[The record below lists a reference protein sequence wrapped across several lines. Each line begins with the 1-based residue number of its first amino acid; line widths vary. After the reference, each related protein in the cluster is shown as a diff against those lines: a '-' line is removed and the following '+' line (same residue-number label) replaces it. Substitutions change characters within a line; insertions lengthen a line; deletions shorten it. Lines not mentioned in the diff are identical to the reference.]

1 MPLDLTTP
9 ISYLITDGRTTRDTT
24 SASTEFTR
32 LFALVGA
39 CVLARIAL
47 IQLRE
52 KRLRPRVLYE
62 LARRAAEL
70 TRGTQTRLL
79 INDRA
84 DIALAAGADG
94 VHLTTRSLD
103 PLVVRRIAPR
113 DFLIGVSTHTLSEA
127 QTASASDADFAV
139 FGPVF
144 DTPAKHAGD
153 APPPPPPLPPPPG
166 LEGLRE
172 AAHAL
177 APFPLVALGGI
188 TRESIRPVIQAGAQG
203 VAAIRL
209 FSDESELDA
218 VVNELRESRARY
230 TSR

>member
-39 CVLARIAL
+39 CVLARITL

-52 KRLRPRVLYE
+52 KLLRPRVLYE
-62 LARRAAEL
+62 LTRRAVEL
-70 TRGTQTRLL
+70 TRGSETRLL

-94 VHLTTRSLD
+94 VHLPARSLD
-103 PLVVRRIAPR
+103 PLVVRRIAHR
-113 DFLIGVSTHTLSEA
+113 DFLIGVSTHSLAEA
-127 QTASASDADFAV
+127 QAARANDADFAV

-144 DTPAKHAGD
+144 DTPAKHAD
-153 APPPPPPLPPPPG
+153 NAIPQPPG
-166 LEGLRE
+166 LEGLRST
-172 AAHAL
+172 AQAV
-177 APFPLVALGGI
+177 APFPLLALGGV
-188 TRESIRPVIQAGAQG
+188 TRANIPQVIGAGAQG

-218 VVNELRESRARY
+218 VVHDLSESR
-230 TSR
+230 TG